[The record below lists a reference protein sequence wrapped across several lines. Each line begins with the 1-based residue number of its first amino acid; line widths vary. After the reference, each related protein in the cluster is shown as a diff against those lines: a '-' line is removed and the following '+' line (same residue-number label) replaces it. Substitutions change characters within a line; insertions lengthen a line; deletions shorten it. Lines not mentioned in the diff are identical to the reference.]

1 MYFFGVL
8 SICSIAFQSGAYQVI
23 FNGQLYRNDKSKTI
37 ETLLF
42 GNSET
47 NILVNENSMIFN
59 KFRAYTRQTK
69 RF

>member
-1 MYFFGVL
+1 M
-8 SICSIAFQSGAYQVI
+8 I
-23 FNGQLYRNDKSKTI
+23 FNGQLYRNDKSKNI